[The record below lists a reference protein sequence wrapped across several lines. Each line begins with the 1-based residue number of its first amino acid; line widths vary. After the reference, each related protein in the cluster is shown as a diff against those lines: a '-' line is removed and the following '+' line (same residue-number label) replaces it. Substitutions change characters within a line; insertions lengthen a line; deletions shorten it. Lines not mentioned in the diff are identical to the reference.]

1 MSDPVQLTITKEAIP
16 HGLAVPQWLEDGIQT
31 ESGKDILIIHSN
43 DNSRSSLL
51 RQLSMNGIPAD
62 TTRHVTIQRLVASL
76 HLDLRLP
83 GMLENDATLFS
94 LVHEECVKAA
104 KNNQFPLMHTGEYGA
119 WTTFKTER
127 LLQLHRVLSEV
138 RDPEAWL
145 DDPGAQELVGI
156 LQCLEKKLGGSHP
169 DLVKRR
175 LVEELKSIDEDNI
188 PFSLK
193 EISGIVILDRAPDF
207 TEIEI
212 DLLTVIAKFRPI
224 HQLCNAGNFR
234 IGHHGSYIE
243 DTHFITQSEL
253 PEWLPNHAVWEV
265 DSPDHWLSSIGVEKE
280 TTHHIVTLDRSEH
293 SINAA
298 IEVISNY
305 QKNCENPLGTILLI
319 DGAKSSRE
327 QIWSKRLEEVG
338 YDLPLTADELDSQ
351 PAIAAILRLA
361 RMSSGQNAWSLA
373 ELLNLHSAHSLPLWT
388 GSVPSGKHPT
398 EKDWKAKPTPSILEK
413 MAQSFH
419 VLGGQGALKR
429 WMKTLEQVKPQLG
442 DKEETPKELEQTQWW
457 IASLSRIW
465 APLLLD
471 GDKALL
477 SEVVLGCSS
486 GEILPLPEPLT
497 SGAQWFN
504 HILSKVNWEEL
515 MQRNADQD
523 RSIQALQI
531 MNESF
536 NNLVQQMHNC
546 DFEIASRGIEFA
558 ELLELIASKS
568 KLDTSRTTNQ
578 NLTLATPE
586 DAHGLQADLIILAG
600 CDVNSWPM
608 KAPKVPWIDSEAR
621 IKLALHTT
629 DLPIRRGRHHLR
641 HLLNAAKTVV
651 IFDTTAD
658 EGCGPSAPLA
668 EWLGDLRLEGEI
680 TDHSKIP
687 SFIPDTEYLEKYPNR
702 AWHLVNRQSGE
713 GEWLTP
719 RPFSMVMESGTARGQ
734 RSGNRGRDRKQR
746 LGLAIAGGWDEEGIP
761 AHIGTIAVAHEQ
773 KLQADRFARQPNF
786 SNLEPG
792 GTIAWKQR
800 KEMLSYDTI
809 LLQPSKGQAA
819 GAKVYIC
826 PTCSETF
833 SSQDKI
839 KAHFDLETT
848 HKNEGWVMTASVRG
862 GRAEKDWPTLGTETG
877 GSKTPAID
885 PRPLP
890 PGTFKKNKINNY
902 IGSETTKIDL
912 EMWSASRLQA
922 WQKCPRE
929 AWMKSHLSAGIEET
943 QSEDLDDRT
952 GGTIIHDC
960 EGAIL
965 EGHGVTLGGPALS
978 KGVSLE
984 NGPVG
989 TTDKAWKAVL
999 EYLKENVPWLAR
1011 KDAVAVHRTR
1021 DLLGISTE
1029 QWQEYLDC
1037 TNTPS
1042 ASGRLGRLVDADLAL
1057 KDVAPIA
1064 CEWFCK
1070 AKGSDSVTIDAT
1082 DDSGN
1087 KKPFKF
1093 SGKGRIDRV
1102 DEVILP
1108 KDIRELA
1115 IKNGVLSD
1123 KTEDM
1128 KPLTLGIE
1136 SCGPAKR
1143 WIIIRDLK
1151 TIKGPKED
1159 KEGNRHRKAIFDE
1172 VQLGVYARAWELI
1185 NPGDRVVGV
1194 GVSEVGEDTVHYV
1207 DIDSDLKEYLKD
1219 LSIGV
1224 QFENCQIH
1232 YRNLGEVAPP
1242 KSNAFRAW
1250 ISERIRTS
1258 TRAVTWAE
1266 KGMVNPT
1273 PSENNCKFCLVKNSC
1288 PVAAIV
1294 GGDE

>member
-1 MSDPVQLTITKEAIP
+1 MSDQVQLTITKEAIP
-16 HGLAVPQWLEDGIQT
+16 HGLAVPQWLEEGIQN

-51 RQLSMNGIPAD
+51 RQLSMNGVPAD

-104 KNNQFPLMHTGEYGA
+104 KNNQLPLMHTGEYGA

-138 RDPEAWL
+138 RNPEAWQ

-156 LQCLEKKLGGSHP
+156 LHVVEEKLGGSHP
-169 DLVKRR
+169 DLIKRR
-175 LVEELKSIDEDNI
+175 LIEVLKSKDENEI

-193 EISGIVILDRAPDF
+193 EISGIVILDMAPDF

-212 DLLTVIAKFRPI
+212 DLLTIIAKFRPI

-234 IGHHGSYIE
+234 IGHHGSYIQ

-253 PEWLPNHAVWEV
+253 PEWLPHHEV
-265 DSPDHWLSSIGVEKE
+265 LGVGSPNDWLSSIGEERE

-305 QKNCENPLGTILLI
+305 QANCENPLGTILLI

-327 QIWSKRLEEVG
+327 QIWSKRLEELG

-361 RMSSGQNAWSLA
+361 RLSSGQNAWSLA
-373 ELLNLHSAHSLPLWT
+373 ELLNLHSANSLPLLT
-388 GSVPSGKHPT
+388 GSVTSDNHPNGKH
-398 EKDWKAKPTPSILEK
+398 WKATPSPKVLEN

-419 VLGGQGALKR
+419 VLGGQGALGR
-429 WMKTLEQVKPQLG
+429 WMRMLGQAKPQLG
-442 DKEETPKELEQTQWW
+442 DSNEEKTLKELEQTQWW

-465 APLLLD
+465 APLLLQ

-477 SEVVLGCSS
+477 SEDVIGCSS

-504 HILSKVNWEEL
+504 HILSKVNWQEL
-515 MQRNADQD
+515 MQRNAKQD

-531 MNESF
+531 LNESF
-536 NNLVQQMHNC
+536 NNLVQKMHNC
-546 DFEIASRGIEFA
+546 GFKIASSGIEFT

-600 CDVNSWPM
+600 CDVNSWSM
-608 KAPKVPWIDSEAR
+608 KAPKVPCIDSEAR
-621 IKLALHTT
+621 IKLGLHTT
-629 DLPIRRGRHHLR
+629 DLPIRKGRHHLR

-658 EGCGPSAPLA
+658 EGCGPSAPMA
-668 EWLGDLRLEGEI
+668 EWLGDLRLEGKI
-680 TDHSKIP
+680 TDYSKIP
-687 SFIPDTEYLEKYPNR
+687 SFIPETEYLEKYPNR

-713 GEWLTP
+713 GVWLTP

-746 LGLAIAGGWDEEGIP
+746 LGLAIAGGWDEEGTP

-786 SNLEPG
+786 SNLKVGE
-792 GTIAWKQR
+792 TIYWNQR
-800 KEMLSYDTI
+800 KEMLSYDSI
-809 LLQPSKGQAA
+809 LLHPSKNQA
-819 GAKVYIC
+819 
-826 PTCSETF
+826 
-833 SSQDKI
+833 I
-839 KAHFDLETT
+839 K
-848 HKNEGWVMTASVRG
+848 KG
-862 GRAEKDWPTLGTETG
+862 GRGENVWPTLGEKTSKNDG
-877 GSKTPAID
+877 KTPAID

-890 PGTFKKNKINNY
+890 PGTFKKNIINDY
-902 IGSETTKIDL
+902 IGSETTKIEVD
-912 EMWSASRLQA
+912 MWSASRLQG
-922 WQKCPRE
+922 WLKCPRE
-929 AWMKSHLSAGIEET
+929 AWMKSHLRAGIEET

-965 EGHGVTLGGPALS
+965 EGHGVNLCGPALS

-1029 QWQEYLDC
+1029 QWQEYLDG

-1042 ASGRLGRLVDADLAL
+1042 ASGRLGRLVNADLAL

-1070 AKGSDSVTIDAT
+1070 AQGSDFVTIDAT
-1082 DDSGN
+1082 DEDGK

-1108 KDIRELA
+1108 EHLRQLA
-1115 IKNGVLSD
+1115 IKNHVLSD
-1123 KTEDM
+1123 KKEDM
-1128 KPLTLGIE
+1128 EPLTLGKE
-1136 SCGPAKR
+1136 PCGPAKR

-1151 TIKGPKED
+1151 TIKGPKEGE
-1159 KEGNRHRKAIFDE
+1159 EGDRHRRAIFDE

-1219 LSIGV
+1219 LSIGE
-1224 QFENCQIH
+1224 QFESCQIH

-1258 TRAVTWAE
+1258 TRAVTLAE

-1273 PSENNCKFCLVKNSC
+1273 PSKKNCKFCLVKNSC
-1288 PVAAIV
+1288 PVAAVV
-1294 GGDE
+1294 GGDD

>member
-1 MSDPVQLTITKEAIP
+1 
-16 HGLAVPQWLEDGIQT
+16 
-31 ESGKDILIIHSN
+31 
-43 DNSRSSLL
+43 
-51 RQLSMNGIPAD
+51 
-62 TTRHVTIQRLVASL
+62 
-76 HLDLRLP
+76 
-83 GMLENDATLFS
+83 
-94 LVHEECVKAA
+94 
-104 KNNQFPLMHTGEYGA
+104 
-119 WTTFKTER
+119 
-127 LLQLHRVLSEV
+127 
-138 RDPEAWL
+138 
-145 DDPGAQELVGI
+145 
-156 LQCLEKKLGGSHP
+156 
-169 DLVKRR
+169 
-175 LVEELKSIDEDNI
+175 
-188 PFSLK
+188 
-193 EISGIVILDRAPDF
+193 
-207 TEIEI
+207 
-212 DLLTVIAKFRPI
+212 
-224 HQLCNAGNFR
+224 
-234 IGHHGSYIE
+234 
-243 DTHFITQSEL
+243 
-253 PEWLPNHAVWEV
+253 
-265 DSPDHWLSSIGVEKE
+265 
-280 TTHHIVTLDRSEH
+280 
-293 SINAA
+293 
-298 IEVISNY
+298 
-305 QKNCENPLGTILLI
+305 
-319 DGAKSSRE
+319 
-327 QIWSKRLEEVG
+327 
-338 YDLPLTADELDSQ
+338 
-351 PAIAAILRLA
+351 
-361 RMSSGQNAWSLA
+361 
-373 ELLNLHSAHSLPLWT
+373 
-388 GSVPSGKHPT
+388 
-398 EKDWKAKPTPSILEK
+398 
-413 MAQSFH
+413 
-419 VLGGQGALKR
+419 
-429 WMKTLEQVKPQLG
+429 
-442 DKEETPKELEQTQWW
+442 
-457 IASLSRIW
+457 
-465 APLLLD
+465 
-471 GDKALL
+471 
-477 SEVVLGCSS
+477 
-486 GEILPLPEPLT
+486 
-497 SGAQWFN
+497 
-504 HILSKVNWEEL
+504 
-515 MQRNADQD
+515 
-523 RSIQALQI
+523 
-531 MNESF
+531 
-536 NNLVQQMHNC
+536 
-546 DFEIASRGIEFA
+546 
-558 ELLELIASKS
+558 
-568 KLDTSRTTNQ
+568 
-578 NLTLATPE
+578 
-586 DAHGLQADLIILAG
+586 
-600 CDVNSWPM
+600 
-608 KAPKVPWIDSEAR
+608 
-621 IKLALHTT
+621 
-629 DLPIRRGRHHLR
+629 
-641 HLLNAAKTVV
+641 
-651 IFDTTAD
+651 
-658 EGCGPSAPLA
+658 
-668 EWLGDLRLEGEI
+668 
-680 TDHSKIP
+680 
-687 SFIPDTEYLEKYPNR
+687 
-702 AWHLVNRQSGE
+702 
-713 GEWLTP
+713 
-719 RPFSMVMESGTARGQ
+719 
-734 RSGNRGRDRKQR
+734 
-746 LGLAIAGGWDEEGIP
+746 
-761 AHIGTIAVAHEQ
+761 
-773 KLQADRFARQPNF
+773 
-786 SNLEPG
+786 
-792 GTIAWKQR
+792 
-800 KEMLSYDTI
+800 
-809 LLQPSKGQAA
+809 
-819 GAKVYIC
+819 
-826 PTCSETF
+826 
-833 SSQDKI
+833 
-839 KAHFDLETT
+839 
-848 HKNEGWVMTASVRG
+848 
-862 GRAEKDWPTLGTETG
+862 
-877 GSKTPAID
+877 
-885 PRPLP
+885 
-890 PGTFKKNKINNY
+890 
-902 IGSETTKIDL
+902 
-912 EMWSASRLQA
+912 MWSASRLQA

-965 EGHGVTLGGPALS
+965 EGHGVKLGGPALS

>member
-16 HGLAVPQWLEDGIQT
+16 HGLAVPQWLEDGIQN

-104 KNNQFPLMHTGEYGA
+104 KNNQLPLMHTGEYGA

-138 RDPEAWL
+138 RDPKAWE
-145 DDPGAQELVGI
+145 DDPGAQDLVDI
-156 LQCLEKKLGGSHP
+156 LHVVEEKLGGSHP

-175 LVEELKSIDEDNI
+175 LVKELSSKDEP

-193 EISGIVILDRAPDF
+193 EISGIVILDMAPDF

-212 DLLTVIAKFRPI
+212 DLLNVIAKFIPI

-253 PEWLPNHAVWEV
+253 PEWLPDHEVWEV

-305 QKNCENPLGTILLI
+305 QANCENPLGTILLI

-327 QIWSKRLEEVG
+327 QVWSKRLEELG

-361 RMSSGQNAWSLA
+361 RLSSGQNAWSLA

-398 EKDWKAKPTPSILEK
+398 EKDWKAKPNRKILES

-429 WMKTLEQVKPQLG
+429 WMRMLEQVKPQLG

-477 SEVVLGCSS
+477 SEDVIGCSS

-504 HILSKVNWEEL
+504 HILSKVNWKEL
-515 MQRNADQD
+515 MQRNANQD

-531 MNESF
+531 LNESF
-536 NNLVQQMHNC
+536 NNLVQKMHNC
-546 DFEIASRGIEFA
+546 GFKIASSGIEFT

-600 CDVNSWPM
+600 CDVNAWSM

-621 IKLALHTT
+621 IKLGLHTT

-668 EWLGDLRLEGEI
+668 EWLGDLRLEGKIAE
-680 TDHSKIP
+680 HSKIP

-702 AWHLVNRQSGE
+702 AWHLVSRQSGE
-713 GEWLTP
+713 GESLTP

-746 LGLAIAGGWDEEGIP
+746 LGLAIAGGWDEEGAP

-786 SNLEPG
+786 SNLKVGE
-792 GTIAWKQR
+792 TISWKQR
-800 KEMLSYDTI
+800 QEMLSYDAI
-809 LLQPSKGQAA
+809 LLQPSKKQV
-819 GAKVYIC
+819 K
-826 PTCSETF
+826 
-833 SSQDKI
+833 K
-839 KAHFDLETT
+839 
-848 HKNEGWVMTASVRG
+848 G
-862 GRAEKDWPTLGTETG
+862 GREEKVWPTLGEKTSNKDE
-877 GSKTPAID
+877 KTPAID

-902 IGSETTKIDL
+902 IGSETIKIEVD
-912 EMWSASRLQA
+912 MWSASRLQA
-922 WQKCPRE
+922 WLKCPRE
-929 AWMKSHLSAGIEET
+929 AWMKSHLRAGIEET

-965 EGHGVTLGGPALS
+965 EGHGVKIGGPALS

-1029 QWQEYLDC
+1029 QWQEYLDGK
-1037 TNTPS
+1037 NTPS
-1042 ASGRLGRLVDADLAL
+1042 ASGRLGRLVTADLAL
-1057 KDVAPIA
+1057 KHVAPIA

-1082 DDSGN
+1082 DESGK

-1108 KDIRELA
+1108 KDIREVA
-1115 IKNGVLSD
+1115 IKDGVLSD

-1128 KPLTLGIE
+1128 KSLTLGKE

-1151 TIKGPKED
+1151 TIKGPKEGE
-1159 KEGNRHRKAIFDE
+1159 EGNRHRRAIFDE

-1207 DIDSDLKEYLKD
+1207 DIDSDLKKYLKD

-1224 QFENCQIH
+1224 QFESCQIH

-1273 PSENNCKFCLVKNSC
+1273 PSKKNCKFCLVKNSC
-1288 PVAAIV
+1288 PVAAVV
-1294 GGDE
+1294 GGDD

>member
-1 MSDPVQLTITKEAIP
+1 MSDQVQVTITKEAIP
-16 HGLAVPQWLEDGIQT
+16 HGLAVPHWLEDSIQT

-104 KNNQFPLMHTGEYGA
+104 KNNQFPLMHSGEYGP
-119 WTTFKTER
+119 WTTFKSER

-138 RDPEAWL
+138 RDPKAWQ
-145 DDPGAQELVGI
+145 DDPGAQDLVGI
-156 LQCLEKKLGGSHP
+156 LHVVEEKLGGSHP

-175 LVEELKSIDEDNI
+175 LVKELKSIDEDNI

-193 EISGIVILDRAPDF
+193 EISGIVILDMAPDF

-234 IGHHGSYIE
+234 IGHHGSYIQ
-243 DTHFITQSEL
+243 DTHFISQSEL
-253 PEWLPNHAVWEV
+253 PEWLPAHKVWEV
-265 DSPDHWLSSIGVEKE
+265 DSPDHWLSCEGVKRE
-280 TTHHIVTLDRSEH
+280 TSHHIVTLDRSEH

-305 QKNCENPLGTILLI
+305 QANCENPLGTILLI

-327 QIWSKRLEEVG
+327 QIWSKRLEELG

-361 RMSSGQNAWSLA
+361 RLSSGQNAWSLA

-388 GSVPSGKHPT
+388 GSVTSDKHPNG
-398 EKDWKAKPTPSILEK
+398 KDWKAKPNPTILED

-419 VLGGQGALKR
+419 VLGGQGALGR
-429 WMKTLEQVKPQLG
+429 WMRMLEQAKPQLG

-465 APLLLD
+465 APLLL
-471 GDKALL
+471 GKDKELL
-477 SEVVLGCSS
+477 SEDVIGCSS

-504 HILSKVNWEEL
+504 HILSKVKWDEL
-515 MQRNADQD
+515 MQRTAKQD
-523 RSIQALQI
+523 RSIQAFQLLG
-531 MNESF
+531 ESF
-536 NNLVQQMHNC
+536 NDLVQQMHNC
-546 DFEIASRGIEFA
+546 GFKIASSGIEFT

-600 CDVNSWPM
+600 CDVNAWSM

-621 IKLALHTT
+621 IKLGLHTT

-668 EWLGDLRLEGEI
+668 EWLGDLRLEGKI
-680 TDHSKIP
+680 TEHSKIP

-713 GEWLTP
+713 GESLTP

-746 LGLAIAGGWDEEGIP
+746 LGLAIAGGWDEEGAP

-786 SNLEPG
+786 SNLKVGE
-792 GTIAWKQR
+792 TISWKQR
-800 KEMLSYDTI
+800 QEMLSYDTI
-809 LLQPSKGQAA
+809 LLQPSKKQV
-819 GAKVYIC
+819 K
-826 PTCSETF
+826 
-833 SSQDKI
+833 K
-839 KAHFDLETT
+839 
-848 HKNEGWVMTASVRG
+848 G
-862 GRAEKDWPTLGTETG
+862 GREEKVWPTLGEKTTNKDE
-877 GSKTPAID
+877 KTPAID

-890 PGTFKKNKINNY
+890 PGTFKKNKINDY
-902 IGSETTKIDL
+902 IGSQTTKIGV

-922 WQKCPRE
+922 WLKCPRE
-929 AWMKSHLSAGIEET
+929 AWMKSHLRAGIEET

-965 EGHGVTLGGPALS
+965 EGHGVKIGGPALS

-1011 KDAVAVHRTR
+1011 KDAVSVHRTR

-1029 QWQEYLDC
+1029 QWQEYLDG

-1082 DDSGN
+1082 DESGN

-1128 KPLTLGIE
+1128 KSLTLGKE

-1151 TIKGPKED
+1151 TIKGPKEGE
-1159 KEGNRHRKAIFDE
+1159 EGNRHRRAIFDE

-1224 QFENCQIH
+1224 QFESCQIH
-1232 YRNLGEVAPP
+1232 YRNLEEAAPP

-1273 PSENNCKFCLVKNSC
+1273 PSKKNCKFCLVKNSC
-1288 PVAAIV
+1288 PVAAVV
-1294 GGDE
+1294 GGDD

>member
-1 MSDPVQLTITKEAIP
+1 MSNHTQVPITKEAIP

-83 GMLENDATLFS
+83 GILENDATLFS

-138 RDPEAWL
+138 RDPKAWQ
-145 DDPGAQELVGI
+145 DDPGAQDLVGI
-156 LQCLEKKLGGSHP
+156 LRLIEEKLGGTHP

-175 LVEELKSIDEDNI
+175 LVEKLKSIGENEI

-193 EISGIVILDRAPDF
+193 EISGIVILDMAPDF
-207 TEIEI
+207 TEVEI
-212 DLLTVIAKFRPI
+212 DLLTVIAKIRPI

-234 IGHHGSYIE
+234 IGHHGSYIQ
-243 DTHFITQSEL
+243 DINFISQSEL
-253 PEWLPNHAVWEV
+253 PKWLPDHKILNV
-265 DSPDHWLSSIGVEKE
+265 DCPDNWLSSEGVEKG

-298 IEVISNY
+298 IEIISNY
-305 QKNCENPLGTILLI
+305 QANPQNTLSTILLI

-327 QIWSKRLEEVG
+327 HIWSKRLEELG
-338 YDLPLTADELDSQ
+338 YDLPLTAEELDSQ

-361 RMSSGQNAWSLA
+361 RLSSGQNAWSLA
-373 ELLNLHSAHSLPLWT
+373 ELLNLHSAHSLPLWA
-388 GSVPSGKHPT
+388 GSVTSGKHPT
-398 EKDWKAKPTPSILEK
+398 EKDWKAKPNRKILEN

-419 VLGGQGALKR
+419 VLGGQGALER
-429 WMKTLEQVKPQLG
+429 WMRMLAQAKPQFG
-442 DKEETPKELEQTQWW
+442 DSREKETLKELEQTQWW

-477 SEVVLGCSS
+477 SEDVIGCSS
-486 GEILPLPEPLT
+486 GEILPLSEPLT

-504 HILSKVNWEEL
+504 HILSKVKWDQL
-515 MQRNADQD
+515 MQRTAKQD
-523 RSIQALQI
+523 RSIQALQLL
-531 MNESF
+531 NESF
-536 NNLVQQMHNC
+536 NNLVQKMHNC
-546 DFEIASRGIEFA
+546 GFKMASSGIEFT

-578 NLTLATPE
+578 NLILATPE
-586 DAHGLQADLIILAG
+586 EAHGLQADLIIMAG
-600 CDVNSWPM
+600 CDANSWPM
-608 KAPKVPWIDSEAR
+608 QAPKVPWIDSEAR
-621 IKLALHTT
+621 IKLGLHTT
-629 DLPIRRGRHHLR
+629 DLPIRRGRHHFR

-668 EWLGDLRLEGEI
+668 EWLGDLRLDGTISE
-680 TDHSKIP
+680 HSKIP
-687 SFIPDTEYLEKYPNR
+687 SFIADTEYLEKNPDR
-702 AWHLVNRQSGE
+702 AWHLVHRQSGE

-719 RPFSMVMESGTARGQ
+719 RPFSVVMKSGTARGQ
-734 RSGNRGRDRKQR
+734 RSGNRGRDRNQR
-746 LGLAIAGGWDEEGIP
+746 LGLAIAGGWVEEGTP
-761 AHIGTIAVAHEQ
+761 AHIGTIAVAHEE

-786 SNLEPG
+786 SNLEPNE
-792 GTIAWKQR
+792 IVAWNQR
-800 KEMLSYDTI
+800 KEMLTYDTI
-809 LLQPSKGQAA
+809 LLQPSKGQAE

-826 PTCSETF
+826 PVCSGKF
-833 SSQDKI
+833 STKTLI
-839 KAHFDLETT
+839 NAHFKSEES
-848 HKNEGWVMTASVRG
+848 HKGNIIESNRG
-862 GRAEKDWPTLGTETG
+862 GREEKDWPTLGIKTG
-877 GSKTPAID
+877 RSKTPAID

-890 PGTFKKNKINNY
+890 PGTFKNSKINDY
-902 IGSETTKIDL
+902 IGSETIKIEID
-912 EMWSASRLQA
+912 MWSASRLQA
-922 WQKCPRE
+922 WLKCPRE
-929 AWMKSHLSAGIEET
+929 AWMKSHLRAGIEET
-943 QSEDLDDRT
+943 QSEDLDARI

-965 EGHGVTLGGPALS
+965 EGHGISLGGPALS
-978 KGVSLE
+978 KAISLV

-989 TTDKAWKAVL
+989 TTDKAWNTVL

-1029 QWQEYLDC
+1029 KWQEYLDGK
-1037 TNTPS
+1037 NTPS
-1042 ASGRLGRLVDADLAL
+1042 ASGRLGRLVTADLAL

-1070 AKGSDSVTIDAT
+1070 GKGSEFVTIDAI
-1082 DDSGN
+1082 DDSGV
-1087 KKPFKF
+1087 KTPFRF

-1108 KDIRELA
+1108 QHLRQLA
-1115 IKNGVLSD
+1115 IENNLLSE
-1123 KTEDM
+1123 KTDDM
-1128 KPLTLGIE
+1128 NPLTLGKE
-1136 SCGPAKR
+1136 PCGPAKR

-1151 TIKGPKED
+1151 TINGPKEGE
-1159 KEGNRHRKAIFDE
+1159 EGNRHRRAIFDE
-1172 VQLGVYARAWELI
+1172 VQLGVYARAWELL

-1207 DIDSDLKEYLKD
+1207 DIDSDLAEYLKD
-1219 LSIGV
+1219 LSIGE
-1224 QFENCQIH
+1224 QFESCQIH
-1232 YRNLGEVAPP
+1232 YRNLNEAAPP

-1258 TRAVTWAE
+1258 ARVVTAAG

-1273 PSENNCKFCLVKNSC
+1273 PSKNNCKYCLVKNSC
-1288 PVAAIV
+1288 PVAVVV
-1294 GGDE
+1294 GGDD

>member
-1 MSDPVQLTITKEAIP
+1 MSDQVQVTITKEAIP
-16 HGLAVPQWLEDGIQT
+16 HGLAVPHWLEDSIQT

-104 KNNQFPLMHTGEYGA
+104 KNNQFPLMHSGEYGP
-119 WTTFKTER
+119 WTTFKSER

-138 RDPEAWL
+138 RDPKAWQ
-145 DDPGAQELVGI
+145 DDPGAQDLVGI
-156 LQCLEKKLGGSHP
+156 LHVVEEKLGGSHP

-175 LVEELKSIDEDNI
+175 LVKELKSIDEDNI

-193 EISGIVILDRAPDF
+193 EISGIVILDMAPDF

-234 IGHHGSYIE
+234 IGHHGSYIQ
-243 DTHFITQSEL
+243 DTHFISQSEL
-253 PEWLPNHAVWEV
+253 PEWLPAHKVWEV
-265 DSPDHWLSSIGVEKE
+265 DSPDHWLSCEGVKRE
-280 TTHHIVTLDRSEH
+280 TSHHIVTLDRSEH

-305 QKNCENPLGTILLI
+305 QANCENPLGTILLI

-327 QIWSKRLEEVG
+327 QIWSKRLEELG

-361 RMSSGQNAWSLA
+361 RLSSGQNAWSLA

-388 GSVPSGKHPT
+388 GSVTSDKHPNG
-398 EKDWKAKPTPSILEK
+398 KDWKAKPNPTILED

-419 VLGGQGALKR
+419 VLGGQGALGR
-429 WMKTLEQVKPQLG
+429 WMRMLEQAKPQLG

-465 APLLLD
+465 APLLL
-471 GDKALL
+471 GKDKELL
-477 SEVVLGCSS
+477 SEDVIGCSS

-504 HILSKVNWEEL
+504 HILSKVKWDEL
-515 MQRNADQD
+515 MQRTAKQD
-523 RSIQALQI
+523 RSIQAFQLLG
-531 MNESF
+531 ESF
-536 NNLVQQMHNC
+536 NDLVQQMHNC
-546 DFEIASRGIEFA
+546 GFKIASSGIEFT

-600 CDVNSWPM
+600 CDVNAWSM

-621 IKLALHTT
+621 IKLGLHTT

-668 EWLGDLRLEGEI
+668 EWLGDLRLEGKI
-680 TDHSKIP
+680 TEHSKIP

-713 GEWLTP
+713 GESLTP

-746 LGLAIAGGWDEEGIP
+746 LGLAIAGGWDEEGAP

-786 SNLEPG
+786 SNLKVGE
-792 GTIAWKQR
+792 TISWKQR
-800 KEMLSYDTI
+800 QEMLSYDTI
-809 LLQPSKGQAA
+809 LLQPSKKQV
-819 GAKVYIC
+819 K
-826 PTCSETF
+826 
-833 SSQDKI
+833 K
-839 KAHFDLETT
+839 
-848 HKNEGWVMTASVRG
+848 G
-862 GRAEKDWPTLGTETG
+862 GREEKVWPTLGEKTTNKDE
-877 GSKTPAID
+877 KTPAID

-890 PGTFKKNKINNY
+890 PGTFKKNKINDY
-902 IGSETTKIDL
+902 IGSQTTKIGV

-922 WQKCPRE
+922 WLKCPRE
-929 AWMKSHLSAGIEET
+929 AWMKSHLRAGIEET

-965 EGHGVTLGGPALS
+965 EGHGVKIGGPALS

-1029 QWQEYLDC
+1029 QWQEYLDG

-1082 DDSGN
+1082 DESGN

-1128 KPLTLGIE
+1128 KSLTLGKE

-1151 TIKGPKED
+1151 TIKGPKEGE
-1159 KEGNRHRKAIFDE
+1159 EGNRHRRAIFDE

-1224 QFENCQIH
+1224 QFESCQIH
-1232 YRNLGEVAPP
+1232 YRNLEEAAPP

-1273 PSENNCKFCLVKNSC
+1273 PSKKNCKFCLVKNSC
-1288 PVAAIV
+1288 PVAAVV
-1294 GGDE
+1294 GGDD

>member
-1 MSDPVQLTITKEAIP
+1 MSDQVQVTITKEAIP
-16 HGLAVPQWLEDGIQT
+16 HGLAVPQWLEDGIQN
-31 ESGKDILIIHSN
+31 ESGKNILIIHSN

-51 RQLSMNGIPAD
+51 RQLSMNGVPAD

-104 KNNQFPLMHTGEYGA
+104 KNNQFPLMHSGEYGP
-119 WTTFKTER
+119 WTTFKSER

-138 RDPEAWL
+138 RDPKAWQ
-145 DDPGAQELVGI
+145 DDPGAQDLVGI
-156 LQCLEKKLGGSHP
+156 LRDIEEQLGGSHP

-175 LVEELKSIDEDNI
+175 LVKELKSIDEDNI

-193 EISGIVILDRAPDF
+193 EISGIVILDMAPDF

-253 PEWLPNHAVWEV
+253 PEWLPDHKVWKV
-265 DSPDHWLSSIGVEKE
+265 DSPDHWLSCEGVKKE
-280 TTHHIVTLDRSEH
+280 TSHHIVTLDRSEH

-305 QKNCENPLGTILLI
+305 QANCENPLGTILLI

-327 QIWSKRLEEVG
+327 QIWSKRLKELG

-373 ELLNLHSAHSLPLWT
+373 ELLNLYSSNALPLWT
-388 GSVPSGKHPT
+388 GSVTSDKHPT
-398 EKDWKAKPTPSILEK
+398 KKDWQAKPTPSILEK

-429 WMKTLEQVKPQLG
+429 WMRMLEQVKPQLG
-442 DKEETPKELEQTQWW
+442 DKEQTPKELEQTQWW

-477 SEVVLGCSS
+477 SEDVIGCSS
-486 GEILPLPEPLT
+486 GEILPLPDPLT

-504 HILSKVNWEEL
+504 HILSKVKWDEL
-515 MQRNADQD
+515 MQRNANQD

-531 MNESF
+531 LNESF

-546 DFEIASRGIEFA
+546 GFKIASSGIKFT

-600 CDVNSWPM
+600 CDVNAWSM

-621 IKLALHTT
+621 IKLGLHTT

-668 EWLGDLRLEGEI
+668 EWLGDLRLEGKI
-680 TDHSKIP
+680 TEHSKIP
-687 SFIPDTEYLEKYPNR
+687 SFIPDTEYLEKNQNR

-746 LGLAIAGGWDEEGIP
+746 LGLAIAGGWDEEGAP
-761 AHIGTIAVAHEQ
+761 THIGTIAVAHEQ

-786 SNLEPG
+786 SNLNVGE
-792 GTIAWKQR
+792 TISWKQR
-800 KEMLSYDTI
+800 QEMLSYDTI
-809 LLQPSKGQAA
+809 LLQPSKKQA
-819 GAKVYIC
+819 GK
-826 PTCSETF
+826 
-833 SSQDKI
+833 K
-839 KAHFDLETT
+839 
-848 HKNEGWVMTASVRG
+848 G
-862 GRAEKDWPTLGTETG
+862 GREDKVWPTLGEKTTNKDE
-877 GSKTPAID
+877 KTPAID

-890 PGTFKKNKINNY
+890 PGTFKNNKINDY
-902 IGSETTKIDL
+902 IGSQTTKIGV

-922 WQKCPRE
+922 WLKCPRE
-929 AWMKSHLSAGIEET
+929 AWMKSHLRAGIEET

-965 EGHGVTLGGPALS
+965 EGHGVKLGGSALS

-999 EYLKENVPWLAR
+999 EYLKENVPWLVR

-1029 QWQEYLDC
+1029 QWQEYLDG

-1082 DDSGN
+1082 DESGK

-1128 KPLTLGIE
+1128 KPLALGKE

-1151 TIKGPKED
+1151 TIKGPKEGE
-1159 KEGNRHRKAIFDE
+1159 EGNRHRRAIFDE

-1224 QFENCQIH
+1224 QFESCRIH
-1232 YRNLGEVAPP
+1232 YRNLEETAPP

-1258 TRAVTWAE
+1258 TRAVTLAE
-1266 KGMVNPT
+1266 MGMVNPT
-1273 PSENNCKFCLVKNSC
+1273 PSKKNCKFCLVKNSC
-1288 PVAAIV
+1288 PVASVV
-1294 GGDE
+1294 GGDD

>member
-1 MSDPVQLTITKEAIP
+1 MSYPVQAPITKEAIP
-16 HGLAVPQWLEDGIQT
+16 HGLAVPQWLEDGIKT

-51 RQLSMNGIPAD
+51 QQLSMGGVPAD
-62 TTRHVTIQRLVASL
+62 TTRHATIQRLVASL

-94 LVHEECVKAA
+94 LIHEECVKAA
-104 KNNQFPLMHTGEYGA
+104 KNNQFPLMHSGEYGP
-119 WTTFKTER
+119 WTTFKSER

-138 RDPEAWL
+138 RDPKAWQ
-145 DDPGAQELVGI
+145 DDPGAQDLVSI
-156 LQCLEKKLGGSHP
+156 LQGLEKKLGGSHP

-175 LVEELKSIDEDNI
+175 LVKELKSIDEDNI

-193 EISGIVILDRAPDF
+193 EIRGIVILDMAPDF

-253 PEWLPNHAVWEV
+253 PEWLPTHKVWEV
-265 DSPDHWLSSIGVEKE
+265 DSPDHWLSCEGVKKE
-280 TTHHIVTLDRSEH
+280 TAHHIVTLDRSEH

-305 QKNCENPLGTILLI
+305 QANRENTLGTILLI

-327 QIWSKRLEEVG
+327 QIWSKRLEELG
-338 YDLPLTADELDSQ
+338 YDLPLTADKLDSQ

-361 RMSSGQNAWSLA
+361 RLSSGQNAWSLA
-373 ELLNLHSAHSLPLWT
+373 ELLNLDSAHSLPLWT
-388 GSVPSGKHPT
+388 GSVTSAKHPT
-398 EKDWKAKPTPSILEK
+398 EKDWKAKPNRKILEN

-419 VLGGQGALKR
+419 VLGGQGALGR
-429 WMKTLEQVKPQLG
+429 WMGMLEEAEPQLG
-442 DKEETPKELEQTQWW
+442 DPNREKRKKELEETQWW

-471 GDKALL
+471 EDKKLL
-477 SEVVLGCSS
+477 SKGVKGCSS
-486 GEILPLPEPLT
+486 GAILPLPDPLA

-504 HILSKVNWEEL
+504 HILSKVKWDEL
-515 MQRNADQD
+515 MQRTAKQD
-523 RSIQALQI
+523 RSIQALQLLG
-531 MNESF
+531 ESF
-536 NNLVQQMHNC
+536 NDLVQQMDNC
-546 DFEIASRGIEFA
+546 GFKIASNGIGFI

-568 KLDTSRTTNQ
+568 KLDTSRTTNH

-600 CDVNSWPM
+600 CDANAWPM

-668 EWLGDLRLEGEI
+668 EWLGDLRLEGKI

-702 AWHLVNRQSGE
+702 AWHLVGRQRGE
-713 GEWLTP
+713 GKWLTP

-746 LGLAIAGGWDEEGIP
+746 LGLAIAGGWDEEGTP

-773 KLQADRFARQPNF
+773 KLQADRFARQPKF

-792 GTIAWKQR
+792 EIIAWAQR

-809 LLQPSKGQAA
+809 LLQPSEGQAKST
-819 GAKVYIC
+819 KVYIC
-826 PTCSETF
+826 PTCSDQFRTQKLIT
-833 SSQDKI
+833 SHKADNGHRAAATIKI
-839 KAHFDLETT
+839 IT
-848 HKNEGWVMTASVRG
+848 
-862 GRAEKDWPTLGTETG
+862 GREEKDWPTLGTKNG
-877 GSKTPAID
+877 NSSTPAID

-890 PGTFKKNKINNY
+890 PGTFNKSKIHDY
-902 IGSETTKIDL
+902 IGSETTKIEE

-922 WQKCPRE
+922 WLKCPRE
-929 AWMKSHLSAGIEET
+929 GWMKSHLNAGIEET

-965 EGHGVTLGGPALS
+965 EKHGVKLGEPALS
-978 KGVSLE
+978 KGVLLE

-999 EYLKENVPWLAR
+999 EYLKGKVPWLAR

-1029 QWQEYLDC
+1029 QWQEYLDG

-1042 ASGRLGRLVDADLAL
+1042 ASGRLGRLVVADLAL
-1057 KDVAPIA
+1057 KNAAPIA

-1070 AKGSDSVTIDAT
+1070 GKGNNFVIIDAT
-1082 DDSGN
+1082 DDSGK

-1093 SGKGRIDRV
+1093 SGKSRIDRV

-1115 IKNGVLSD
+1115 IKDGVLSD

-1128 KPLTLGIE
+1128 KPLTLGKE
-1136 SCGPAKR
+1136 LCGPAKR
-1143 WIIIRDLK
+1143 WVIIRDLK
-1151 TIKGPKED
+1151 TTKGPKENE
-1159 KEGNRHRKAIFDE
+1159 KGNRHRRAIFDE
-1172 VQLGVYARAWELI
+1172 VQLGVYARAWELL

-1207 DIDSDLKEYLKD
+1207 DIDSELKEYLKD
-1219 LSIGV
+1219 LSIGE

-1232 YRNLGEVAPP
+1232 YRNLNEAAPP

-1258 TRAVTWAE
+1258 ARAVTAAE
-1266 KGMVNPT
+1266 KGVVNPT
-1273 PSENNCKFCLVKNSC
+1273 PSKKNCKFCLVKNSC
-1288 PVAAIV
+1288 PVAAVV
-1294 GGDE
+1294 GGDD